1 MRLDQ
6 FVSQAL
12 TLSRKQAQQLIR
24 AQCIRVNG
32 QIVTQASTLV
42 PNQAQVY
49 CEDESICLPGALY
62 LMLHKPLGVI
72 SATEDPSQRTVLD
85 LIQHP
90 HVQTLHPVGRL
101 DKDTTGLILLTNEGQ
116 WSHRIS
122 APRQQ
127 VPKVYLAK
135 LAEPLNRVAA
145 KQLELG
151 VRLHG
156 ETQLVAA
163 SSIEILPEQYA
174 RLTIHQGKYHQ
185 VKRMFAAVGNR
196 VEQLHR
202 EQIGGLSLDPTLMA
216 GEWRFLTELETQ
228 LVFTPLAQPS

>member
-90 HVQTLHPVGRL
+90 HFQRL
-101 DKDTTGLILLTNEGQ
+101 R
-116 WSHRIS
+116 RIS
-122 APRQQ
+122 QMGACP
-127 VPKVYLAK
+127 A
-135 LAEPLNRVAA
+135 
-145 KQLELG
+145 
-151 VRLHG
+151 
-156 ETQLVAA
+156 
-163 SSIEILPEQYA
+163 
-174 RLTIHQGKYHQ
+174 
-185 VKRMFAAVGNR
+185 
-196 VEQLHR
+196 
-202 EQIGGLSLDPTLMA
+202 
-216 GEWRFLTELETQ
+216 
-228 LVFTPLAQPS
+228 